1 MIILHHLGRP
11 HNPFALNRDLIKT
24 VEANPDTVITLTTGD
39 RLLVCETPAEIVDL
53 VREGRVEVLTG
64 ALERRGPGEGPRAGD
79 RSRHRSDAPLT
90 VVEPT
95 ERPGGRRRP

>member
-11 HNPFALNRDLIKT
+11 HNAFALNRDLIKT
-24 VEANPDTVITLTTGD
+24 VEANPDTVVTLTSGD
-39 RLLVCETPAEIVDL
+39 RLLVCETPAAIADL
-53 VREGRVEVLTG
+53 VRDGRVEVLTR
-64 ALERRGPGEGPRAGD
+64 ALERRGSGDAPRGAD
-79 RSRHRSDAPLT
+79 RSRQRSDAPLT